1 MAPILAPELKSPV
14 AKARSL
20 RGNHSATVL
29 IAAGK
34 LPASVTP
41 NAALAVAKPKTLF
54 ADACKT
60 AATLQSP
67 VAHAYPFLVPTLSI
81 NLPANNNP
89 IA

>member
-1 MAPILAPELKSPV
+1 MAPILAPELKRPV

-41 NAALAVAKPKTLF
+41 RAARATENPNTLLAA
-54 ADACKT
+54 ACKT
-60 AATLQSP
+60 AAILHKP
-67 VAHAYPFLVPTLSI
+67 VAQAYPFLVPTLSI
-81 NLPANNNP
+81 NLPANNKP